1 MLWTRL
7 PISVPPL
14 YGLRARRRCWTR
26 PRSWRKSRRGRR
38 SSRCSGRRA
47 CSGSG
52 RGSGRGGRCWCRASA
67 ADKVELADTR
77 APDAA
82 LGILVDMVEGHSIRR
97 IDFCSRI
104 ITPADATV
112 ESDSREHDG
121 FSLPHVTWR
130 IIGETSGVPNGRKDC
145 SARSGITY
153 DRIAALIDSYAG
165 HPAP

>member
-7 PISVPPL
+7 PISVPPF

-38 SSRCSGRRA
+38 SSRCSCRRA
-47 CSGSG
+47 C
-52 RGSGRGGRCWCRASA
+52 RGSGRRGRCWCRASA

-77 APDAA
+77 VPEAA

-153 DRIAALIDSYAG
+153 DRITALIDSYAG